1 MAWQATGAWKSPL
14 SKPSKDDSSFPGL
27 KPTTPDA
34 TNKIEYEEL
43 QQNELLALE
52 AIYGEDFVQ
61 QSGTNN
67 AWQVGSRRSAFAKT
81 VLTATRKQSHVSI
94 SELKPTPTKTFL

>member
-14 SKPSKDDSSFPGL
+14 VKQPEDDSSFPGL
-27 KPTTPDA
+27 KPTSPEA

-61 QSGTNN
+61 HSGTHN
-67 AWQVGSRRSAFAKT
+67 AWQV
-81 VLTATRKQSHVSI
+81 
-94 SELKPTPTKTFL
+94 

>member
-1 MAWQATGAWKSPL
+1 MAWQTPGAWKSPL
-14 SKPSKDDSSFPGL
+14 AKQPEDDSSFPGL
-27 KPTTPDA
+27 KPTSPEA

-61 QSGTNN
+61 HSGTHS
-67 AWQVGSRRSAFAKT
+67 AWQV
-81 VLTATRKQSHVSI
+81 
-94 SELKPTPTKTFL
+94 